1 MNLAQVLNTFE
12 IVAGGQGSGP
22 NAPCPQCGPHSGK
35 GDKGHVIEEKDI
47 VKLHTPDSLY
57 NYKTGNVDK
66 FGPGLKA
73 VVVNVL
79 PKVGDNPQ
87 MVKVNILSPGKKHEQ
102 DNFRYMKLTDVSLHK
117 LGSTEQVKDIK
128 PVSKSK
134 TLLKFKTSDG
144 ADVTIVKPHTEGEHD
159 PKSLKELSMT
169 PHYLKGNFSITE
181 SLKGL
186 QDRPGYTRVS
196 KIYDT
201 SGMPN
206 YLQKGSNATVY
217 VNTYS
222 QKGAIKNVVV
232 QEQNTTTYSQKSKGV
247 IEFSYKTSG
256 KPGWNMGA
264 AAAVGM
270 LRQRYGIKSGLGKL
284 SKAKFGV

>member
-1 MNLAQVLNTFE
+1 M
-12 IVAGGQGSGP
+12 
-22 NAPCPQCGPHSGK
+22 
-35 GDKGHVIEEKDI
+35 
-47 VKLHTPDSLY
+47 
-57 NYKTGNVDK
+57 DK

-102 DNFRYMKLTDVSLHK
+102 DNFRYLKLTDVELNK

-134 TLLKFKTSDG
+134 TMLKFKTSDG
-144 ADVTIVKPHTEGEHD
+144 ADVTIIKPHVEGEKE
-159 PKSLKELSMT
+159 PKSLKELSME
-169 PHYLKGNFSITE
+169 PHYLKGNFEITE
-181 SLKGL
+181 SLKGM

-222 QKGAIKNVVV
+222 KKGAIKNVVV
-232 QEQNTTTYSQKSKGV
+232 QEQNTTTYSLKSKGV
-247 IEFSYKTSG
+247 IEFDYK
-256 KPGWNMGA
+256 NA

-270 LRQRYGIKSGLGKL
+270 LRQRYGIKSGLTKL
-284 SKAKFGV
+284 NKAKFGV